1 MDMWHILIGRPLK
14 TTEVQGEEIGSSEG
28 LAALS
33 LDALTSV
40 AYGPEAIAIV
50 LVGIG
55 VAGIRYLLPESL
67 AITGL
72 LALLVTSYSQVIDA
86 YPKGGGAYA
95 VSRENLGV
103 GASHLAAAALLVDY
117 TLTVAISIA
126 AGVGALSSA
135 WPVLIPWTVPLCLA
149 LLAVVTILN
158 LRGVGE
164 SARAFLL
171 PTFVFIIGLLA
182 VLAWGFIHPHLTHA
196 VHHIPRSAPPVGA
209 FFLMKAFAA
218 GCTALTGVEAIAN
231 GVPLFRQ
238 PRQLRAKRTEW
249 LLGIIL
255 AAMLIGIAVLTMR
268 FGVVPGGNR
277 SLLSKVMTGSVGRS
291 WVFYVVSL
299 AIATVLGLA
308 ANTSFGGLPVLTSLL
323 ARDRFLPQSFAIRGD
338 RLVFERGVWVLA
350 VGAAVLLVAVGG
362 NTQALVPMFAIGV
375 FTGFTLS
382 QLGMVFHWRKAR
394 PRGWLARAA
403 LNGAGAI
410 ATGIATL
417 LFVTTKFLEGAWV
430 VVVAIPLLIW
440 MFRRIHRYYQRVGE
454 QLGIG
459 RLPLPVVPRPR
470 PLVVVPITPSLS
482 ELTRR
487 ALDHALSLSD
497 EVIAVVVLFTEPED
511 EGAINPRAEQFLD
524 EWKRWNPPVRLSV
537 LKSQYHSVV
546 RPLLRFI
553 STIERQSGERV
564 LVLVPDVVPDGL
576 GAELL
581 HNKLGSA
588 ITQALRKRTD
598 VVIGT
603 VPMHF
608 PDSDRKSSPAEE
620 KPGRSG

>member
-1 MDMWHILIGRPLK
+1 MDMWHVLIGRPLK
-14 TTEVQGEEIGSSEG
+14 TTEAQSEEIGTSEG

-72 LALLVTSYSQVIDA
+72 LALLVISYSQVIDA

-126 AGVGALSSA
+126 AGIAALSSA
-135 WPVLIPWTVPLCLA
+135 WPVLLPWTVPMCLA
-149 LLAVVTILN
+149 LLAVITVLN

-171 PTFVFIIGLLA
+171 PTFIFIVGLLA
-182 VLAWGFIHPHLTHA
+182 VLAWGFIHPHLTHT
-196 VHHIPRSAPPVGA
+196 VRPIPHRAPPVGA

-231 GVPLFRQ
+231 GVPLFRR

-255 AAMLIGIAVLTMR
+255 AAMLIGIALLTMR
-268 FGVVPGGNR
+268 FGVIPGGNR
-277 SLLSKVMTGSVGRS
+277 SLLSKVMAASVGRR

-299 AIATVLGLA
+299 AIAAVLGLA
-308 ANTSFGGLPVLTSLL
+308 ANTSFGGLPVLASLL

-350 VGAAVLLVAVGG
+350 MGAAALLVAVGG

-394 PRGWLARAA
+394 PRGWRRRGA
-403 LNGAGAI
+403 LNAAGAV
-410 ATGIATL
+410 ATGTATL

-430 VVVAIPLLIW
+430 VVVAIPVLIW
-440 MFRRIHRYYQRVGE
+440 MFRRIHRYYQRVGD

-459 RLPLPVVPRPR
+459 HLPAPVAPRPR
-470 PLVVVPITPSLS
+470 PIVVVPITPTLS

-497 EVIAVVVLFTEPED
+497 EVIAVVVFFSEPED
-511 EGAINPRAEQFLD
+511 EGAVSPRAEQFLTD
-524 EWKRWNPPVRLSV
+524 WKRWNPPVRLSV

-553 STIERQSGERV
+553 GTVERQSGERV
-564 LVLVPDVVPDGL
+564 LVLVPEVVPEGL
-576 GAELL
+576 SAELL
-581 HNKLGSA
+581 HNKLGSV
-588 ITQALRKRTD
+588 ITRALRKRTD

-608 PDSDRKSSPAEE
+608 PESDRKSSVNEE
-620 KPGRSG
+620 KPGR